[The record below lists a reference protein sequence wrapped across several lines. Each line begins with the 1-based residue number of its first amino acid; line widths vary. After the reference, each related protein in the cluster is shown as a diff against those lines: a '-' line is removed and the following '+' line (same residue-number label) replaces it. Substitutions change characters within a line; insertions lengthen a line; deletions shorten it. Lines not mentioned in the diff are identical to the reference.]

1 LFVDQAIKGVPRFT
15 DQFLVVL
22 GGAPI
27 VISKSARVTAGDIN
41 GDGRFDLVLGN
52 GAQAL
57 FYPNVGS
64 NNAPRFVA
72 GWKMELGDLVQGAG
86 DIAPY
91 LSDFNGDGS
100 LDLLT
105 GTTGGIVSVHTLA
118 SGVSPLSNQ
127 SIAVSGY
134 NNRATHFFS
143 VSPNSGKKWQNQSNR
158 FDVDS
163 DGVVNPLDVLVL
175 IDHINSNAGNPLD
188 FQKPYFDV
196 DGDDI
201 ISPLDA
207 LQLINHLNSG
217 GQGEGES
224 EEVLGS
230 AAVSNQPIQ
239 TMELIMPSEF
249 YLPISFE
256 DSISTKRRRPARGFN
271 LESIQVDTLD
281 SIVADIAN
289 DVTESRCKCIL
300 R

>member
-1 LFVDQAIKGVPRFT
+1 
-15 DQFLVVL
+15 
-22 GGAPI
+22 
-27 VISKSARVTAGDIN
+27 
-41 GDGRFDLVLGN
+41 
-52 GAQAL
+52 
-57 FYPNVGS
+57 
-64 NNAPRFVA
+64 
-72 GWKMELGDLVQGAG
+72 MELGDWVQGAG

-118 SGVSPLSNQ
+118 SGLSPLSNQ

-175 IDHINSNAGNPLD
+175 IDYINSNAGNPLD

-201 ISPLDA
+201 ISPLDV

-224 EEVLGS
+224 EENRDASVPSNPSTQGIDW
-230 AAVSNQPIQ
+230 VS
-239 TMELIMPSEF
+239 PSDV
-249 YLPISFE
+249 YWPISSE
-256 DSISTKRRRPARGFN
+256 DSIQTKRRRSAWGVDLDPIQ
-271 LESIQVDTLD
+271 LENLD
-281 SIVADIAN
+281 SIVEGIAK
-289 DVTESRCKCIL
+289 DVAQSRCKCDAAN
-300 R
+300 